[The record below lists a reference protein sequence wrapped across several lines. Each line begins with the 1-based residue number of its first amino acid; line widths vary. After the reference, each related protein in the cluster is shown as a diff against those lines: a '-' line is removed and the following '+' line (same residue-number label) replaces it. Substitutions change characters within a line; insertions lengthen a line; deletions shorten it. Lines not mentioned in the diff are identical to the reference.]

1 MRVPK
6 AQNLVRLPM
15 RERCDNL
22 SVERTLVNQPASVVS
37 LQEWKTKLLKSG
49 DPQELKTPRR
59 GIDERKRARLVEL
72 QKLSIRQ
79 KLLRIMEMLGDEG
92 ITENQLLRTL
102 MILEDVEP
110 MEIGET
116 N

>member
-6 AQNLVRLPM
+6 NQNLVRLTV
-15 RERCDNL
+15 RECCDNL
-22 SVERTLVNQPASVVS
+22 AVERTPVNQPAIVVS
-37 LQEWKTKLLKSG
+37 LQEWKAKLLKSIG

-59 GIDERKRARLVEL
+59 GTDEEKRARLVEL
-72 QKLSIRQ
+72 QKLSTRQ
-79 KLLRIMEMLGDEG
+79 MLLRIMETLGDEG

-110 MEIGET
+110 MEIGES
-116 N
+116 